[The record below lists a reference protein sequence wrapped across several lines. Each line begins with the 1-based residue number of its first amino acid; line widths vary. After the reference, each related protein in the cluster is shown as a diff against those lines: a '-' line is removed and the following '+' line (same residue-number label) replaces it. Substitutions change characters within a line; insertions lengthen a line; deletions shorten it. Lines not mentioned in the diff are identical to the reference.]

1 MFFFFLLHMSFYIFY
16 YKTVRAIQFMVPP
29 EIIHF
34 NGIFHYNMGFS
45 WDFHG
50 ITIHLN
56 EKSRRISRR
65 DLGLR
70 SLRTSAM
77 ATKRGLDIWTALIKE
92 ELMENNKVSS

>member
-1 MFFFFLLHMSFYIFY
+1 MSFYIFY
-16 YKTVRAIQFMVPP
+16 YKTVRAIQFMVRP

-34 NGIFHYNMGFS
+34 HGIFHYKMGFS

-50 ITIHLN
+50 ITIHFN

-65 DLGLR
+65 ISRLR

-77 ATKRGLDIWTALIKE
+77 ATKRRLAI
-92 ELMENNKVSS
+92 